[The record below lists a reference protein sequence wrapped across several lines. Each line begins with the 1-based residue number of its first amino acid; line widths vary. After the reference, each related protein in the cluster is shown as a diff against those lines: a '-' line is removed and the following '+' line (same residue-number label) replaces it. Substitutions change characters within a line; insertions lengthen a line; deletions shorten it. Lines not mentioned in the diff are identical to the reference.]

1 MSPIKDKTKI
11 KIAKFKIK
19 NDLKIIQKDVQ
30 QINLYNSNIIKN
42 LQDL

>member
-30 QINLYNSNIIKN
+30 QINPYNSNIIKN
-42 LQDL
+42 L

>member
-42 LQDL
+42 L

>member
-11 KIAKFKIK
+11 KIAKLKIK

-42 LQDL
+42 L

>member
-11 KIAKFKIK
+11 KIAKFK

-42 LQDL
+42 L